1 MRAQIAAMPC
11 AACVLILITSG
22 ATCQASGQRP
32 LLSRRLRPSLADED
46 FALVCSTCADT
57 GLSTLV
63 VRESFCFGG
72 HPVTRLLMP
81 LYPTLVCVPSL
92 RVRSLLFLPSV
103 AHSRGARVV
112 KQNYLRDVENSDFR
126 RTTIAREPLS
136 RWQSFILRRLSCS
149 DFEIRSRSVFSFSD
163 PDRSCI
169 ATQRCTDPA
178 MAAWSYFHV
187 KKLKIAKR

>member
-1 MRAQIAAMPC
+1 MGGFFDF
-11 AACVLILITSG
+11 LTSG
-22 ATCQASGQRP
+22 ATCQAAGQRLP
-32 LLSRRLRPSLADED
+32 LSRRLRPSLADED

-92 RVRSLLFLPSV
+92 RVRPLLLLPSV

-112 KQNYLRDVENSDFR
+112 KQNYLRDVENSD
-126 RTTIAREPLS
+126 
-136 RWQSFILRRLSCS
+136 
-149 DFEIRSRSVFSFSD
+149 
-163 PDRSCI
+163 
-169 ATQRCTDPA
+169 
-178 MAAWSYFHV
+178 
-187 KKLKIAKR
+187 